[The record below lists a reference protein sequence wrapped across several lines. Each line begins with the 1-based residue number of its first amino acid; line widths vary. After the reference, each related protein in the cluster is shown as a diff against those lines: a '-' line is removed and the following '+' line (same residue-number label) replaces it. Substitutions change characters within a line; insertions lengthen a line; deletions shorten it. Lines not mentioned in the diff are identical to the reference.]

1 MAKCW
6 KLKMWHFEHNIMG
19 HWLYSWSAPN
29 LTKIDP
35 HNNWVINLVV
45 NFSCHATRRDS
56 KVVDEPKTKKIIGS
70 KVDVPNK
77 IQDTDLCIT
86 KSVVKLIWARKKQ
99 TPTHAAKM
107 RRVKLNTRQRF
118 MWPTKNHMC
127 CGSKNGATIKYKAP
141 ISPCCYCLNVA
152 VALTL
157 PPCCQNLNDISLSL
171 LPCWFRL
178 VVVPLLV
185 SP

>member
-29 LTKIDP
+29 LTQIDP

-56 KVVDEPKTKKIIGS
+56 KVVDEQKTKKIIGS

-77 IQDTDLCIT
+77 ILDTDLCIT
-86 KSVVKLIWARKKQ
+86 KSVVKLMWARKKQ

-107 RRVKLNTRQRF
+107 TSQ
-118 MWPTKNHMC
+118 
-127 CGSKNGATIKYKAP
+127 IKYQTTIHVTDKNSCA
-141 ISPCCYCLNVA
+141 
-152 VALTL
+152 
-157 PPCCQNLNDISLSL
+157 
-171 LPCWFRL
+171 
-178 VVVPLLV
+178 VVVKMGLPKTQGTRITLLL